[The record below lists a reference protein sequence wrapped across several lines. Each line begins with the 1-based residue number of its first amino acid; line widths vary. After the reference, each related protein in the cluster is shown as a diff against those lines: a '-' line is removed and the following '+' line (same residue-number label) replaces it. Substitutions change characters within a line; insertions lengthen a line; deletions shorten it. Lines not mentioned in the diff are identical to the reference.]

1 MFHSRIVILRVNE
14 KKKTLPEKTFELMV
28 YLLHAWFRHV
38 RLHVHIFAWN
48 VPLHTRALISLTP
61 YPSVHPLHLPKLH
74 RIQIYMTS
82 ISTIP
87 LHNTSNHLHTYTTDS
102 PPNSAT
108 LLSRHTYITPPG
120 ASARFDSLHTR
131 MS

>member
-48 VPLHTRALISLTP
+48 VPCIPEPSSHSLP
-61 YPSVHPLHLPKLH
+61 
-74 RIQIYMTS
+74 IQVYTHFTCLN
-82 ISTIP
+82 STE
-87 LHNTSNHLHTYTTDS
+87 SKYT
-102 PPNSAT
+102 
-108 LLSRHTYITPPG
+108 
-120 ASARFDSLHTR
+120 
-131 MS
+131 